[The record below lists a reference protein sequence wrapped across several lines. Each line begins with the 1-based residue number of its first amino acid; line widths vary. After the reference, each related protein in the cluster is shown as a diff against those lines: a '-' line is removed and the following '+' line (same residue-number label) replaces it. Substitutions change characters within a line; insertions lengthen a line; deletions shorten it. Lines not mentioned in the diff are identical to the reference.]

1 MYGLSRCPHFR
12 LSTLITGSTVY
23 VLNDTHRFDKT
34 NLSLRQVVAKFLNQV
49 HAGLWPAHAW
59 FLEIAF
65 VWEVDMPRPVCL
77 CVCSPGY

>member
-1 MYGLSRCPHFR
+1 MDYPGVLIFECP
-12 LSTLITGSTVY
+12 STVY

-59 FLEIAF
+59 FLKIAF
-65 VWEVDMPRPVCL
+65 VWEVDMRVFVCL
-77 CVCSPGY
+77 LPRLLITVQLK